1 MASCTGSPGN
11 PYIGQLVTWN
21 SSVTGGLSSYSY
33 SWNGDEELSGAT
45 ATMTKSYAS
54 PGVKQATVTITDTV
68 SGQTTN
74 VACRTGAN
82 QSNGPMSS
90 ATGGLGVSVGSCLA
104 SLSADPGSVE
114 EGTNTSFT
122 WSVTGGSVC
131 ASACSG
137 LGFNTGGAISGTGVP
152 ASILPAAPS
161 TSYSLTCTAGTYGPP
176 PSVNAT
182 VLVTIPAPVITIN
195 GQSSGG
201 GGGNV
206 SAAVLVNPSVPNNVV
221 IAWEPPPPS
230 VHVVYQSCVVTKN
243 GVAWRSGLSSPGVAD
258 TVTTQTTYTVD
269 CQDSTGKHAAKSILV
284 NVLLNYQEF

>member
-1 MASCTGSPGN
+1 M
-11 PYIGQLVTWN
+11 
-21 SSVTGGLSSYSY
+21 
-33 SWNGDEELSGAT
+33 
-45 ATMTKSYAS
+45 
-54 PGVKQATVTITDTV
+54 
-68 SGQTTN
+68 
-74 VACRTGAN
+74 
-82 QSNGPMSS
+82 
-90 ATGGLGVSVGSCLA
+90 
-104 SLSADPGSVE
+104 
-114 EGTNTSFT
+114 
-122 WSVTGGSVC
+122 
-131 ASACSG
+131 
-137 LGFNTGGAISGTGVP
+137 
-152 ASILPAAPS
+152 
-161 TSYSLTCTAGTYGPP
+161 
-176 PSVNAT
+176 NAT